1 MKVKDFMGKKVYD
14 KDAIE
19 IGKIS
24 DMDIDTTTFRVE
36 RIHIKS
42 GMTKQHSISPDDIDR
57 LGDTVI
63 LSIAKDDL

>member
-14 KDAIE
+14 KNAIE

-24 DMDIDTTTFRVE
+24 DLDINTSTYTIE
-36 RIHIKS
+36 KIYIKS
-42 GMTKQHSISPDDIDR
+42 GMTKHHEVSPEAIDR

-63 LSIAKDDL
+63 LKNTKDEL